1 MICLMGKD
9 NSKKKMIWSLVLKMI
24 LNSRALLTLGIWLKV
39 KMHILKASSIELL
52 VPKDDELKH
61 RTLRLVPEQMNI
73 LRKVCHY
80 CRDVVKAK
88 KKLGHKVK
96 PLRLIIH
103 GGAGENFS
111 LVIMEST

>member
-1 MICLMGKD
+1 MGQREKAQPE
-9 NSKKKMIWSLVLKMI
+9 SCKYRI
-24 LNSRALLTLGIWLKV
+24 V
-39 KMHILKASSIELL
+39 K
-52 VPKDDELKH
+52 VPKDDELRH

-73 LRKVCHY
+73 LRKVCCY

-103 GGAGENFS
+103 GGAGKNFS
-111 LVIMEST
+111 LVIVKSI